1 MRRAEVCSH
10 QHRRAACGLLWGRI
24 FVNLFVQ
31 GNSFQLVGDRFF
43 SVFSDLVSRK
53 LTICSVFIVNM
64 PKFVSFPLLIFDTFD
79 EFLEVSG
86 QLKLSYLRLNM
97 MDTRSLKCELLRD
110 CYQSLYPTF

>member
-1 MRRAEVCSH
+1 MRRAEVFSISISG
-10 QHRRAACGLLWGRI
+10 QPVGYYGNVYLLI
-24 FVNLFVQ
+24 FCVQ
-31 GNSFQLVGDRFF
+31 GNTFQQVGDRFF

-64 PKFVSFPLLIFDTFD
+64 PKFVSFPLPIFGTFD

>member
-1 MRRAEVCSH
+1 M
-10 QHRRAACGLLWGRI
+10 
-24 FVNLFVQ
+24 Q
-31 GNSFQLVGDRFF
+31 GNSFEQVGDGFF
-43 SVFSDLVSRK
+43 SVFSDLVSLK

-64 PKFVSFPLLIFDTFD
+64 PKFVSFPLIFGTFD

-97 MDTRSLKCELLRD
+97 MDTRALKCELLRD

>member
-1 MRRAEVCSH
+1 M
-10 QHRRAACGLLWGRI
+10 
-24 FVNLFVQ
+24 Q
-31 GNSFQLVGDRFF
+31 GNTFQLVGDRFF

-53 LTICSVFIVNM
+53 LTIFSVLVVNM
-64 PKFVSFPLLIFDTFD
+64 PKFVSFFSSLEFGTFD

-110 CYQSLYPTF
+110 CYQSLYPTI